1 LLDSLLQETF
11 FSFAMSDEELDP
23 REALLKTHRKEKKD
37 LQAKIQAL
45 KKTASKGDKK
55 KKKDINDEISKL
67 ESDLA
72 EKHKLELLQ
81 LETSSLSIKEA
92 EDTNGD
98 DRNSDNAECD
108 DNVHEKE
115 HRVSKAQKRR
125 DKKAEKDKQRLLDI
139 ERQEE
144 ENKNGIRHLEQE
156 KIKSLLEKR
165 SLKLAEI
172 PSDGDCMFAGLVHQL
187 ACLGNVSTVA
197 DLRKSTAKE
206 LMENK
211 SEYSPFLSN
220 PSTGEML
227 SDAEFQA
234 YCNKMASTPA
244 WGGQVELQA
253 MATVLKR
260 PIEVIQAEGPPM
272 VVGEQFK
279 QSALVL
285 TYHRHAYGLGEHYNS
300 VQSCS

>member
-1 LLDSLLQETF
+1 MFIFLDNF
-11 FSFAMSDEELDP
+11 FSCLAMSDEELDP
-23 REALLKTHRKEKKD
+23 REALLKNHRKEKKD

-67 ESDLA
+67 ESDLV
-72 EKHKLELLQ
+72 EKQKLELLQ
-81 LETSSLSIKEA
+81 LETSSLSLKEA
-92 EDTNGD
+92 EVRNGD
-98 DRNSDNAECD
+98 DRNSDAAECD
-108 DNVHEKE
+108 DNEHEKE
-115 HRVSKAQKRR
+115 PRVSKAQKRR

-187 ACLGNVSTVA
+187 AGLGNVSTVA

-211 SEYSPFLSN
+211 ADYSPFLSN

-227 SDAEFQA
+227 SDEEFKA

-253 MATVLKR
+253 LATVLQR

-279 QSALVL
+279 QAALVL

-300 VQSCS
+300 VQSLS

>member
-1 LLDSLLQETF
+1 
-11 FSFAMSDEELDP
+11 MSDEELDP

-55 KKKDINDEISKL
+55 KKKDTNDEITKL

-81 LETSSLSIKEA
+81 IETSAISITEA
-92 EDTNGD
+92 DVSNGD
-98 DRNSDNAECD
+98 VHSDTAEHD
-108 DNVHEKE
+108 EIIVEKE
-115 HRVSKAQKRR
+115 QRVSKAQKRR
-125 DKKAEKDKQRLLDI
+125 DKKAEKDKQRLIEI

-187 ACLGNVSTVA
+187 AGLGKVFTIG

-206 LMENK
+206 LMDNK
-211 SEYSPFLSN
+211 SDYSPFLSN

-227 SDAEFQA
+227 SDTEFQA
-234 YCNKMASTPA
+234 YCTKMASTPA

-253 MATVLKR
+253 LSTVLKR

-272 VVGEQFK
+272 VVGEQFTETP
-279 QSALVL
+279 LVL

-300 VQSCS
+300 VQRCS